1 MSKDPQSTQFSRRAL
16 FGSVGKVAAASIVA
30 GPILQT
36 AILATS
42 EAEAAAPDAGLA
54 ASADVD
60 RINILG
66 AKTYLHGWA
75 GYGEPPVLGRPANQN
90 RQVNYAGQE
99 AGAAAPPPPTGPAP
113 TVTWSK
119 LSGPGTVSF
128 ADPKAVVTTAKFS
141 ALGNYVLKMTA
152 SNGQTTSS
160 STVGVLVEAP
170 PPAKQ
175 LEAVYT
181 KNFKITSPF
190 WNARAKALICNWIPH
205 CIDQINRTD
214 LTIGQGGIDNFINAG
229 KALRGEPHG
238 YHKGYVFS
246 NAWVHQTVE
255 AMSIALMIDPQ
266 GDPDILKAHEKFH
279 KTLDT
284 WIPIILAAQEPDGY
298 LQTAFTA
305 AAPRRAPLPPVPVT
319 KEDGTVVLTRVS
331 VRQDPDGTLHADRFG
346 GGRGGFGRGRGAQ
359 EEVDTPFNGKTST
372 TVVFPVMNQDFTT
385 TPIRVAIFEGA
396 APAAAPGRGF
406 RAPVP
411 MTVKR
416 ITGDNPDGKP
426 DTTIEVP
433 PAQPANLK
441 HWDPAT
447 RGNHEGYTAGYF
459 LESAINHYLMTQKK
473 DARLYN
479 GAKKLADC
487 WYNNLGPAPKKPW
500 YDGHEEMEQAL
511 VRFGRFVNDMEGG
524 GKGERY
530 IQLAKWLLDCRST
543 AAVQRTRPD
552 GTVVDERSE
561 YDQSHLPVVQQYEV
575 VGHAVRAMYLQSGMA
590 DVAVETHDPE
600 YHSAVKSLW
609 NNLVNKK
616 LYVTGGVG
624 SGDTSEGF
632 GVNYALSNQAYCEAC
647 SSCGAIFLQWKMH
660 LAYHEAR
667 YVDLYEET
675 MYNALLGATD
685 LAGENFYY
693 DNPLDESKM
702 RYAWHVCPCCV
713 GNIPRTLLMMP
724 TWVYTKAPDGI
735 FVNLFIGS
743 NITVENVGGTDVDM
757 VQTTEYPWKGN
768 VAITVN
774 PKTAKEFS
782 LRIRVPDRGVSKLYT
797 PKPSANGITSIM
809 VNGKT
814 VKPAMEKGYAVIT
827 RQWKAGDKVELVLP
841 LTPQRVYPD
850 DRIVARARGGEV
862 QHPDEGKIALKYGP
876 IIYNIEK
883 VDEDIARPISAT
895 APLTAEWHPDLLG
908 GVVALKG
915 KFADGGELIA
925 VPNYART
932 NRGGEPTAVPQTG
945 NRGPRPLTSVVWIKE
960 A

>member
-1 MSKDPQSTQFSRRAL
+1 MKNTQISRRAL
-16 FGSVGKVAAASIVA
+16 FGNVGKAVAASSVA
-30 GPILQT
+30 APFVRS
-36 AILATS
+36 AILAPGDA
-42 EAEAAAPDAGLA
+42 EADGAEAAGLA
-54 ASADVD
+54 SSADVD

-66 AKTYLHGWA
+66 ARTYLHGWA
-75 GYGEPPVLGRPANQN
+75 GYGEPPVLGRPPANQN
-90 RQVNYAGQE
+90 RQSE
-99 AGAAAPPPPTGPAP
+99 AGAASSPPTPEPAP
-113 TVTWSK
+113 TVIWSK
-119 LSGPGTVSF
+119 ESGPGAVTF
-128 ADPKAVVTTAKFS
+128 AEPKSVVTTATFS
-141 ALGNYVLKMTA
+141 TLGNYVLKLTA
-152 SNGQTTSS
+152 TNGRSNHS
-160 STVGVLVEAP
+160 STVRVSVEPP

-175 LEAVYT
+175 LGAVYT
-181 KNFKITSPF
+181 KNFKIDSPF
-190 WNARAKALICNWIPH
+190 WSPRAKALVCNWIPH

-214 LTIGQGGIDNFINAG
+214 LTLGPGGIDNFINAG

-266 GDPDILKAHEKFH
+266 GDPDILKAHEKFRR
-279 KTLDT
+279 TLDN

-305 AAPRRAPLPPVPVT
+305 APPRRAPLPPVPVT
-319 KEDGTVVLTRVS
+319 KPDGTVVLARVTI
-331 VRQDPDGTLHADRFG
+331 RQDPDGTLHADRFG
-346 GGRGGFGRGRGAQ
+346 GRFGFGQGRGGQQNA
-359 EEVDTPFNGKTST
+359 DLPFDGKTST
-372 TVVFPVMNQDFTT
+372 TVLFPVMNQDSTT
-385 TPIRVAIFEGA
+385 TLMRVAIFEGA
-396 APAAAPGRGF
+396 APEAAPGRGF
-406 RAPVP
+406 QQAAP

-416 ITGDNPDGKP
+416 VAADSDGKP
-426 DTTIEVP
+426 DFPIEVP
-433 PAQPANLK
+433 PPQPANLK

-459 LESAINHYLMTQKK
+459 LESAINHYLMTGKQ

-479 GAKKLADC
+479 AAKKLADC
-487 WYNNLGPAPKKPW
+487 WYDNLGPAPKKPW

-524 GKGERY
+524 GKGQKY
-530 IQLAKWLLDCRST
+530 IELAKWLCDCRST
-543 AAVQRTRPD
+543 TSVKRTRPD
-552 GTVVDERSE
+552 GTIQDERSE
-561 YDQSHLPVVQQYEV
+561 YDQSHLPVVEQYEV

-685 LAGENFYY
+685 LEGKNFYY
-693 DNPLDESKM
+693 DNPLDENKM
-702 RYAWHVCPCCV
+702 RYAWHTCPCCV

-735 FVNLFIGS
+735 YVNLFIGS
-743 NITVENVGGTDVDM
+743 SITVENVAGTDVEM
-757 VQTTEYPWKGN
+757 VQATDYPWKGS

-774 PKTAKEFS
+774 PKTAKEFA
-782 LRIRVPDRGVSKLYT
+782 LRIRVPDRAVSKLYT
-797 PKPSANGITSIM
+797 PKPAADGITSIL
-809 VNGKT
+809 VNGQA
-814 VKPAMEKGYAVIT
+814 VKATMDKGYAVIS
-827 RQWKAGDKVELVLP
+827 RRWKAGDKVELVLP
-841 LTPQRVYPD
+841 MTPQRVYPD
-850 DRIVARARGGEV
+850 ERIVARARGGEV
-862 QHPDEGKIALKYGP
+862 QHPDQGKVALKYGP
-876 IIYNIEK
+876 LIYNVEK
-883 VDEDIARPISAT
+883 VDEDIAKPISPT
-895 APLTAEWHPDLLG
+895 APLTAQWRPDLLG
-908 GVVALKG
+908 GVMTIKG
-915 KFADGGELIA
+915 KFADGSDLIA

-932 NRGGEPTAVPQTG
+932 NRGGEPTASPQAG
-945 NRGPRPLTSVVWIKE
+945 FRGPRPLSSIVWIKE